1 MNKEDHEALVAEK
14 NANIEDLYAAYC
26 ELKQENERLTA
37 ENKRLREHLERRYEE
52 DYNY

>member
-1 MNKEDHEALVAEK
+1 MEREGHHALVAEQ

-26 ELKQENERLTA
+26 ELKQENERIAA
-37 ENKRLREHLERRYEE
+37 ENKRLKDHINRMSEE